1 MPEYGIAID
10 QALGKE
16 LDEMCNLSRKVREE
30 GRQEGRQEGMEIGR
44 EEGMQVGREEGM
56 QIGRE
61 EGMQVGRQAGR
72 REEQYKIVKRLIEIG
87 MPDGNIAAVSQLDIG
102 EIEKLK
108 IKMSHGQCEP
118 VGDHL

>member
-1 MPEYGIAID
+1 MPEYGIVID

-30 GRQEGRQEGMEIGR
+30 GRQEGHQEGVEI
-44 EEGMQVGREEGM
+44 GREEGM

-61 EGMQVGRQAGR
+61 QGMQVGRQAGR

-102 EIEKLK
+102 EIEKMK
-108 IKMSHGQCEP
+108 IEMSHGQCEP
-118 VGDHL
+118 VGDRL